1 MATAIGSF
9 PHAEARTALDLIF
22 QTIPEAPC
30 WPQLVNRSAE
40 EDMIAQFIEGLPG
53 VVWLSGDRRLFFNTD
68 APVFDEGIVHFYE
81 KYLAVTDGGDK
92 DALEAFAITA
102 RHSEGFYA
110 FQERLWFRDDIE
122 DIKYLKGHVTGPI
135 TFGLGLPDQ
144 EGKPSYYSEQL
155 RDMMVKSLAMKARWQ
170 IEKLSE
176 FGRKTI
182 IFIDEPVLASFGS
195 STLISVGREDVVRD
209 LTEVVEAI
217 HVAEGIA
224 GIHCCGNTDWAM
236 IMETPVDILSL
247 DAYTYG
253 DTLFLYPEEL
263 RAFILRGGIIAWG
276 IVPTNDRAAT
286 ETAEGLIFKYEGFLD
301 QLSGLGLSEE
311 TLRVAS
317 MFTPSCGTGSLSLS
331 LTDAVL
337 NTLHD
342 VSASFTG
349 E

>member
-1 MATAIGSF
+1 M
-9 PHAEARTALDLIF
+9 ALDLIF
-22 QTIPEAPC
+22 ETIPEAPC

-53 VVWLSGDRRLFFNTD
+53 VVWLSGNRRLFFNTD

-110 FQERLWFRDDIE
+110 FQERLWFRDDLD
-122 DIKYLKGHVTGPI
+122 DIKFLKGHVTGPI

-144 EGKPSYYSEQL
+144 EGKASYYNDQL

-170 IEKLSE
+170 IEKLRE
-176 FGRKTI
+176 FGKKTI
-182 IFIDEPVLASFGS
+182 IFIDEPVLTSFGS
-195 STLISVGREDVVRD
+195 STLISVSREDVIKD
-209 LTEVVEAI
+209 LTEVITAI
-217 HVAEGIA
+217 HDAEGIA
-224 GIHCCGNTDWAM
+224 AVHCCGNTDWAM
-236 IMETPVDILSL
+236 LMETPIDILSL
-247 DAYTYG
+247 DAYAYG
-253 DTLFLYPEEL
+253 DSLMLYPEEL
-263 RAFILRGGIIAWG
+263 KAFILRGGIIAWG
-276 IVPTNDRAAT
+276 IVPTNERAAS
-286 ETAEGLIFKYEGFLD
+286 ETAAGLTFKYEGFLN
-301 QLSGLGLSEE
+301 QMSVLGFSQE

-337 NTLHD
+337 RTLHE
-342 VSASFTG
+342 VSTTFTG
-349 E
+349 